1 MKKLSVIIFYWIF
14 FTLFM
19 FSQSSRESFRVN
31 MEDNWRD
38 NQPNLES
45 KGDEERLFFGDF
57 NAPVEFFCAPSYR
70 EASGF
75 RIVRDSLGSSYILEV
90 KYISNSAEA
99 TGEACGR
106 YPAISVGLGEGTE
119 ETRQHNREA
128 WAKQRELRLQFLE
141 VETLSF
147 PISQLFFEKLQEKM
161 AVLISTFE
169 EENPFPD
176 PIVFCPIWNDYVET
190 VIISFGGYAVTFRA
204 VVDDEVW
211 SLWIANPR
219 NRALEFSNL
228 FRQMIEDAKVGEFDE
243 ERYMDILSAM

>member
-1 MKKLSVIIFYWIF
+1 MKKLSIIIFYWTF
-14 FTLFM
+14 LALFV

-45 KGDEERLFFGDF
+45 KEDVERLFFGDF
-57 NAPVEFFCAPSYR
+57 NAPVEFFYAPSFHGPR
-70 EASGF
+70 GF

-90 KYISNSAEA
+90 KYISNFAEA
-99 TGEACGR
+99 TREAR
-106 YPAISVGLGEGTE
+106 SRHPSISVGLGEGTE
-119 ETRQHNREA
+119 ETRRHNNEA
-128 WAKQRELRLQFLE
+128 WAKQHEVRLQLSE

-147 PISQLFFEKLQEKM
+147 SISQLFFEKLQEKKKM
-161 AVLISTFE
+161 LISTFE

-176 PIVFCPIWNDYVET
+176 PIVFCPIWNDYVEI
-190 VIISFGGYAVTFRA
+190 VIISFDGYSVTFRT
-204 VVDDEVW
+204 VVNDEVW
-211 SLWIANPR
+211 SLWIHGPQ
-219 NRALEFSNL
+219 NRALELSTL